1 MNTIK
6 TLLLCNIEHEEVSD
20 VAEIYKN
27 IYCGENGSGE
37 KQCGRRYFALGNTDA
52 FSIYDTP
59 HTESAP
65 HLSDIYEDKKTIKR
79 NISQKI
85 SDQFINYT
93 YHPIYLVEPDDLSLK
108 EKQSDK
114 LEEYAFCVVT
124 LAYGIS
130 YGEFDYEK
138 EEFRSKSRFESRIR
152 EFTDKN
158 QDWLIAD
165 KTDET
170 QSSEKDKDG
179 TQSSEK
185 DKDETQSSEKDEEVR
200 LLMYNAVNICDAVIM
215 LYSNNLANALRI
227 ARNLTSKLVGEE
239 GKARPVAEKTYTM
252 VGFQITK
259 DFKKDSFDGGSEENY
274 PVKSKLSC
282 DQNEYTL
289 QVHGTVKNYGEFWD
303 LKNSFFCS
311 TELNAEGDAMLGRD
325 DFRFKI
331 KRTGALLLKY
341 LNQLLNCNEAISSAC
356 QEIHT
361 EFVFPF
367 DEVMGYKAS
376 AGDSI
381 SGFYDKAN
389 RFLHN
394 TLDKLDKSNVPVLP
408 WILAYRE
415 LLANYQNIKKSPV
428 LRDSAYII
436 YDFVKTVNAYIGEH
450 TQSGQ
455 LDIPGNQEHA
465 SITIRNWI
473 SLTEQMTRVDDLIFT
488 GFGHTPAITNTLPE
502 SILEYYHAV
511 IRKLVDELL
520 KWDEDYYKKL
530 AAKRIRYI
538 QKLIAKIKTAVLQE
552 KTDESIQYDFLM
564 VPALNQ
570 RFQIVQM
577 FDADYEYRIESNKH
591 CSNQNGCENCDQPQ
605 NCWRLRHWP
614 KTQVSLINF
623 SSEDLYRP
631 VEFFPKLVHEVFHS
645 FGDAF
650 RCRDD
655 RSSFAALFLAAIWTR
670 NINLNPEI
678 PGQKTIDQII
688 YQAITDMLLEKSPKK
703 EPHLCDTMDA
713 LQKRLKRIRQDLNCI
728 TQILKEIKEHDKKN
742 ETKLLDNNYGIFD
755 EKFGLRWI
763 SGFDKDWNKIIEQE
777 EYLFKE
783 CFADVMMIHF
793 LQLRVEDY
801 IELLRF
807 ETTQPIGSEKD
818 GEWLVLQRFAAVMS
832 VCYPGD
838 AENDWQRF
846 DESEVCKC
854 MNAVYPNDIDKANDL
869 FALTQKLRREPHQM
883 FNNGDAERVTFP
895 PLAFDALCEYLKD
908 AIKQFKKHIKEL
920 SEAETFI
927 KELKN
932 SIDEV
937 TFFTASYYRLIHERH
952 KNIRLENPVPGS

>member
-6 TLLLCNIEHEEVSD
+6 TLLLCNIEHEEKID

-27 IYCGENGSGE
+27 IYCGKTDGQSN
-37 KQCGRRYFALGNTDA
+37 CGRRYFALGNTDA

-79 NISQKI
+79 NISQELSNRI
-85 SDQFINYT
+85 INYT

-130 YGEFDYEK
+130 YGEFDYKK

-170 QSSEKDKDG
+170 QSSEKDK
-179 TQSSEK
+179 K
-185 DKDETQSSEKDEEVR
+185 VR

-227 ARNLTSKLVGEE
+227 ARNLTSLVVGEGE
-239 GKARPVAEKTYTM
+239 KAEPVAKKTYTM
-252 VGFQITK
+252 VGFQIT
-259 DFKKDSFDGGSEENY
+259 DAFKKTSFLDSSYLVTKRLMATRLMATNDSY
-274 PVKSKLSC
+274 DLRI
-282 DQNEYTL
+282 
-289 QVHGTVKNYGEFWD
+289 HGTVKDYSKFDTLSRNLFETQ
-303 LKNSFFCS
+303 LKGNG
-311 TELNAEGDAMLGRD
+311 AAMLGRD
-325 DFRFKI
+325 DFRVEIRADGCKLS
-331 KRTGALLLKY
+331 GYLNALLTLNEY
-341 LNQLLNCNEAISSAC
+341 LSEAC

-367 DEVMGYKAS
+367 DLITEYKAS
-376 AGDSI
+376 TGDSI
-381 SGFYDKAN
+381 SGFYDNAN
-389 RFLHN
+389 HFLHK
-394 TLDKLDKSNVPVLP
+394 TLDKLDKSNGPVSP

-436 YDFVKTVNAYIGEH
+436 YDFVKTVNTYIKEH
-450 TQSGQ
+450 TKFAGS
-455 LDIPGNQEHA
+455 LDIPGNQERA

-511 IRKLVDELL
+511 IRKLVDGLL
-520 KWDEDYYKKL
+520 NWDEDYYNTLIKQERVAVERKAYYNCSDAGINTADL
-530 AAKRIRYI
+530 TGETERRDD
-538 QKLIAKIKTAVLQE
+538 KLIR
-552 KTDESIQYDFLM
+552 YDFLM

-577 FDADYEYRIESNKH
+577 FDADYEYRIKTDEKCPKQGECTSY
-591 CSNQNGCENCDQPQ
+591 CQ

-614 KTQVSLINF
+614 QTQVYLINF

-631 VEFFPKLVHEVFHS
+631 VEFFPKLVHEVFHT

-650 RCRDD
+650 RCRED
-655 RSSFAALFLAAIWTR
+655 RQLFAAMFLAATWTR
-670 NINLNPEI
+670 NINLNEAI
-678 PGQKTIDQII
+678 PDQNKINGII
-688 YQAITDMLLEKSPKK
+688 IEYLTNELLEVPQRR
-703 EPHLCDTMDA
+703 EPHLQDTMDG
-713 LQKRLKRIRQDLNCI
+713 LQKRLKEIRQDPGSI
-728 TQILKEIKEHDKKN
+728 TGILKKIKAYN
-742 ETKLLDNNYGIFD
+742 VSNGTTLLDNNYWIFD
-755 EKFGLRWI
+755 EKFGLRWR
-763 SGFDKDWNKIIEQE
+763 SGFDKDWDIIIEQE

-783 CFADVMMIHF
+783 CFADVMMIHL
-793 LQLRVEDY
+793 LQLPVGDY
-801 IELLRF
+801 IKLLRF
-807 ETTQPIGSEKD
+807 ETSQPIGSEKD
-818 GEWLVLQRFAAVMS
+818 GEWLVLQRFAAVIS
-832 VCYPGD
+832 ECYSENQEGAWNQFNESDVEDTIREIYGQTNGNPGD
-838 AENDWQRF
+838 DLPQTKNADNLITLVQSLIKNEN
-846 DESEVCKC
+846 
-854 MNAVYPNDIDKANDL
+854 
-869 FALTQKLRREPHQM
+869 RR
-883 FNNGDAERVTFP
+883 FNNGDIEKKTFP
-895 PLAFDALCEYLKD
+895 PLALKALCMYLND
-908 AIKQFKKHIKEL
+908 AIKKFNETIDNCSEKDNFISEIQKTIKEDGL
-920 SEAETFI
+920 
-927 KELKN
+927 
-932 SIDEV
+932 
-937 TFFTASYYRLIHERH
+937 FTPAYYRLIHERH
-952 KNIRLENPVPGS
+952 ENIRSENAAPAS

>member
-1 MNTIK
+1 MRKIK
-6 TLLLCNIEHEEVSD
+6 TLLLCNIEHEEKDD

-27 IYCGENGSGE
+27 IYCGKTDGQSN
-37 KQCGRRYFALGNTDA
+37 CGRRYFALGNTDA

-79 NISQKI
+79 NISQII
-85 SDQFINYT
+85 SDQLINYT
-93 YHPIYLVEPDDLSLK
+93 YHPIYLVQPDESGLK
-108 EKQSDK
+108 ENRSDK
-114 LEEYAFCVVT
+114 LEQYAFCVVT

-130 YGEFDYEK
+130 YGSFDYENK
-138 EEFRSKSRFESRIR
+138 DYSKKSRFESRIK
-152 EFTDKN
+152 EFTDEIQK
-158 QDWLIAD
+158 QLIAD
-165 KTDET
+165 NTTDS
-170 QSSEKDKDG
+170 Q
-179 TQSSEK
+179 
-185 DKDETQSSEKDEEVR
+185 KDEKVR

-227 ARNLTSKLVGEE
+227 ARDLTSKLVGVE

-259 DFKKDSFDGGSEENY
+259 DFEKDSFDGGSEENY

-289 QVHGTVKNYGEFWD
+289 QVHGTVKNFGLFEEQRKKLFKD
-303 LKNSFFCS
+303 
-311 TELNAEGDAMLGRD
+311 ELDDKGAAMLGRD
-325 DFRFKI
+325 DFRYKI
-331 KRTGALLLKY
+331 TRKGHELGDYLNLLL
-341 LNQLLNCNEAISSAC
+341 QENESISKAC

-361 EFVFPF
+361 EFVFPSF
-367 DEVMGYKAS
+367 DPVKKYKENT
-376 AGDSI
+376 GGPI
-381 SGFYDKAN
+381 SSFYDNAN
-389 RFLHN
+389 RLLHDIIN
-394 TLDKLDKSNVPVLP
+394 SNKTVLP

-415 LLANYQNIKKSPV
+415 LLANYQNIKNSPV

-450 TQSGQ
+450 TQSGR

-577 FDADYEYRIESNKH
+577 FDADYEYRIESEKH

-605 NCWRLRHWP
+605 YCWRLRHWP
-614 KTQVSLINF
+614 KTQVYLINF

-631 VEFFPKLVHEVFHS
+631 VEFFPKLVHEVFHT

-650 RCRDD
+650 RCRGD
-655 RSSFAALFLAAIWTR
+655 RRLFAAMFLAAIWTR
-670 NINLNPEI
+670 NINLNSEI
-678 PGQKTIDQII
+678 PDQKEIDDII
-688 YQAITDMLLEKSPKK
+688 YIAITNMLLEKSQN

-713 LQKRLKRIRQDLNCI
+713 LQKRLKGIRDRSSI
-728 TQILKEIKEHDKKN
+728 TEILKKIKEHDEN
-742 ETKLLDNNYGIFD
+742 NGTKLLDNNYGIFD
-755 EKFGLRWI
+755 EKFGLRWR

-793 LQLRVEDY
+793 LQLPVDDY
-801 IELLRF
+801 IKLLRF
-807 ETTQPIGSEKD
+807 ETSQPIGSEKD
-818 GEWLVLQRFAAVMS
+818 GEWLVLQRFAAVIS
-832 VCYPGD
+832 ECYSENQKGAWNQFNESDVEDTIREIYGQTNGNPGD
-838 AENDWQRF
+838 DLPQTKNADNLITLVQSLIKNEN
-846 DESEVCKC
+846 
-854 MNAVYPNDIDKANDL
+854 
-869 FALTQKLRREPHQM
+869 RR
-883 FNNGDAERVTFP
+883 FNNGDIEKKTFP
-895 PLAFDALCEYLKD
+895 PLALKALCMYLND
-908 AIKQFKKHIKEL
+908 AIKKFNETIKGNEVA
-920 SEAETFI
+920 SSFI
-927 KELKN
+927 TKVKESVN
-932 SIDEV
+932 EE
-937 TFFTASYYRLIHERH
+937 TFFTPAYYRLIHERH
-952 KNIRLENPVPGS
+952 YKIRSENKGSAS